1 MKFNVN
7 LKVLFVIFF
16 ISFWYSSY
24 SQLNFDRQISNLDSS
39 EYKIRYSL
47 LFQQDSTN
55 NDFIKHEYMLLFP
68 GKNYSMFLSEN
79 YYRSDTI
86 FSKIHNLDQFNQYAR
101 DPNKPLSTFRF
112 RIYKNYSEGKI
123 TVTNHIPGDSF
134 LYEEKLDI
142 FKFELTGGTDTINQ
156 LYCQEAKC
164 FFGGRNW
171 TVWFTPEIPINDG
184 PYKFNGLPGLIVKVE
199 DENRHYV
206 FELENIE
213 TLTSKQ
219 SIYFIEKDYIKSTK
233 KQFFKAKDAFR
244 NDIVSR
250 ARDAGLNSD
259 TQQKVANKMKQRN
272 NPIEL
277 DRN

>member
-1 MKFNVN
+1 M
-7 LKVLFVIFF
+7 IFF

-24 SQLNFDRQISNLDSS
+24 SQLNFDRQISILDSS
-39 EYKIRYSL
+39 EYKIRYSI

-55 NDFIKHEYMLLFP
+55 NNFIRHEYMLLFV

-86 FSKIHNLDQFNQYAR
+86 FSKISNMEQFNQYAR
-101 DPNKPLSTFRF
+101 DPNRPSSAFQF

-134 LYEEKLDI
+134 LYEEKMDL
-142 FKFELTGGTDTINQ
+142 FKFELTGRTDTINQ

-164 FFGGRNW
+164 NFGGRIW
-171 TVWFTPEIPINDG
+171 VAWFTPDIPLIEG

-199 DENRHYV
+199 DDRHQYV
-206 FELENIE
+206 FELEDFSVIKDN
-213 TLTSKQ
+213 Q
-219 SIYFIEKDYIKSTK
+219 QIYFIEKDYIKSTK

-244 NDIVSR
+244 NDIVVR

-259 TQQKVANKMKQRN
+259 IQQKVARKMEQRN